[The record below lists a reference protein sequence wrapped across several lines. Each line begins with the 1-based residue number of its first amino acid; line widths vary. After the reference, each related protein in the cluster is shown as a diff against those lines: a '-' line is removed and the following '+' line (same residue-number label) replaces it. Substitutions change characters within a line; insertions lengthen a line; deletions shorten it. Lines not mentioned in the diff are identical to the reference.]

1 MLNKSVIS
9 LALLQGVTENKRLS
23 YRKFMDSAI
32 FMLFSKHI
40 QRRRHQSHETG
51 DHSQTLI
58 LIDKAIVSGESI
70 WNPQDFSIEV
80 N

>member
-1 MLNKSVIS
+1 MK
-9 LALLQGVTENKRLS
+9 QDT
-23 YRKFMDSAI
+23 
-32 FMLFSKHI
+32 
-40 QRRRHQSHETG
+40 

>member
-9 LALLQGVTENKRLS
+9 LE
-23 YRKFMDSAI
+23 I
-32 FMLFSKHI
+32 KHI

-70 WNPQDFSIEV
+70 WNPRDFSILLPWGLCQ
-80 N
+80 